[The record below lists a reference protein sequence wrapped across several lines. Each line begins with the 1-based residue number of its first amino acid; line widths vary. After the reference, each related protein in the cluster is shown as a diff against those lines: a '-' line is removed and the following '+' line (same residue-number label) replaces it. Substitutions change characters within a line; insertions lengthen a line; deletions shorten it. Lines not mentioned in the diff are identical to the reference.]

1 MKLDNMF
8 KKTRQISGRKNYIHL
23 GGRKPEV
30 PEGLL
35 RKCNKCGG
43 AIIAEDVK
51 REYFIC
57 PKCGGY
63 FRVHAYRRIEMIA
76 DENSFEE
83 WDMDLQ
89 TENPLDYKGYEEK
102 IEKLQ
107 EKTGLREAVVTGKA
121 TILGEPAVLAVCDGR
136 FMMASMGEIVGEKI
150 TRAVERA
157 TRQELPVII
166 FACSGGARMQEGIVS
181 LMQMAK
187 TSAALKRHSDAG
199 LLYISVLTDPTTGGV
214 TASFAMLG
222 DIILAEPKALI
233 GFAGPRVIEQTI
245 GQKLPKGFQR
255 SEFLLEHGFI
265 DQIVE
270 RPKMRETL
278 GRILEFHGKV
288 QTDIE
293 DTIDKTAGETASQTG
308 DQAVDRATGKIV
320 SKTTV
325 HTADEIKSK
334 DSEDIVDKAQT
345 QKINAWDRVLLS
357 RRKNRPVGSD
367 YIRMLFQDFTEFHG
381 DRLYGDD
388 PAIIGGIAYFKER
401 PVTVIAQEKG
411 TNTKENIM
419 RNFAMPSP
427 EGYRKALRLMKQ
439 AEKFH
444 RPVICFVDTP
454 GAFCGLEAEERGQGE
469 AIARNLYE
477 LSGLKTPVLSIV
489 IGEGGSGG
497 ALALAV
503 ADEVWMLENSI
514 YSILSPEGFASI
526 LWKDSTK
533 AKEAAKVMKLT
544 ADDLKKMGVIE
555 CVLEEPEQYTVQTMK
570 PVADQLRGKVEAF
583 IENYEQMPEQK
594 LTEHRYQRFRKM

>member
-8 KKTRQISGRKNYIHL
+8 KKTRLHSGRKNYIDL
-23 GGRKPEV
+23 GASRPEV

-43 AIIAEDVK
+43 AIITEDVK
-51 REYFIC
+51 NGYYIC

-63 FRVHAYRRIEMIA
+63 FRVHAYHRVEMIA
-76 DENSFEE
+76 DEGTFEE
-83 WDMDLQ
+83 WDQGL
-89 TENPLDYKGYEEK
+89 TTRNPLNYKGYEEK
-102 IEKLQ
+102 LEGLK
-107 EKTGLREAVVTGKA
+107 EKTGLEEAVVTGKISING
-121 TILGEPAVLAVCDGR
+121 TETAVGVCDGR
-136 FMMASMGEIVGEKI
+136 FLMASMGEVVGEKI
-150 TRAVERA
+150 ARMVERA
-157 TRQELPVII
+157 TQEKLPVIL

-222 DIILAEPKALI
+222 DVILAEPKALI

-265 DQIVE
+265 DAIVE
-270 RPKMRETL
+270 RPQLKETL
-278 GRILEFHGKV
+278 SQILKLHEKEDASNPEKMKSNLAENKSQDMNEIGKMK
-288 QTDIE
+288 TDE
-293 DTIDKTAGETASQTG
+293 DLPLHNHLAG
-308 DQAVDRATGKIV
+308 
-320 SKTTV
+320 
-325 HTADEIKSK
+325 
-334 DSEDIVDKAQT
+334 
-345 QKINAWDRVLLS
+345 AWDRVLLS
-357 RRKNRPVGSD
+357 RMNDRPVGSD
-367 YIRMLFQDFTEFHG
+367 YIQALFIDFVEFHG
-381 DRLYGDD
+381 DRYYGDD
-388 PAIIGGIAYFKER
+388 KAIIGGVARFHGI
-401 PVTVIAQEKG
+401 PVTVIAQAKG
-411 TNTKENIM
+411 TNTKENIE
-419 RNFAMPSP
+419 RNFGMPSP

-439 AEKFH
+439 AEKFQ

-477 LSGLKTPVLSIV
+477 MSSLKVPVLSVI

-497 ALALAV
+497 ALAMAV

-533 AKEAAKVMKLT
+533 AKEAAEVMRLT
-544 ADDLKKMGVIE
+544 AEDLYHMGIVE
-555 CVLEEPEQYTVQTMK
+555 KVFPEPSHFTVQNLKQMTQML
-570 PVADQLRGKVEAF
+570 AREMERFLRDYGD
-583 IENYEQMPEQK
+583 
-594 LTEHRYQRFRKM
+594 LTREELSAHRYNRFRKM